1 MTPLPLFEMKLANER
16 DVVSARQQA
25 RSAAEALGFDHHDQI
40 RIATAVSEIARNAFR
55 YARGG
60 EVSFEVN
67 PEKRLFLV
75 SVVDRGG
82 GIPHLQ
88 KVLAG
93 SYQSSTGMGMGILG
107 TRRLMDSFSIE
118 SGQTGT
124 AVVFGKLLPEHA
136 AVDSGALQR
145 ISSEIARKRPVT
157 AIDEL
162 QTQNREL
169 LKTLNELRERKEEL
183 VRINAEL
190 EDTNRGVVAL
200 YAELDER
207 ADYLRRASELKSS
220 FLSNMSHE
228 FRTPL
233 NSMLAL
239 TRMLLDRMDGELSS
253 EQDQQ
258 IRFIQQSARE
268 LSEMVND
275 LLDLAKVEA
284 GRLEIKLKSFR
295 VSDLFG
301 ALRGMLKPLLAD
313 NSLNL
318 VFESADDLPVLCT
331 DEQKVSQ
338 VLRNFIS
345 NAIKFTPGG
354 EVRVYAAADETMV
367 EFSVTDTGIG
377 ISEPD
382 QKIIFEEFAQVD
394 SAMQRRVKGT
404 GLGLPLSR
412 KLAELMGGS
421 VDVKSTVGVGST
433 FRLRIP
439 IVNPGAVLREE
450 PPLPVFDTAKKW
462 ILIVEDNPETAF
474 IYSRYLNNA
483 GFACHCVASIEEAK
497 HVLGSRNPS
506 ALILDILLRAETSWS
521 FLRELKADPA
531 YHNVPVLVMSVV
543 DDEHKVYGLGADSF
557 LTKPFSSD
565 RMIAEIIRL
574 TSQSIRPRVLMIDD
588 NEVSRYLLRGILPD
602 YQFEVFE
609 ARDGREGVK
618 MAQELLPGI
627 IFLDFY
633 LPDMN
638 GFEILKDLRESQLTA
653 KIPIVLHSTK
663 TLEEPELQL
672 CRVHSVSIFPKQSLT
687 LPDAAVRLRELINT
701 VAAHARSEAE
711 HGANV

>member
-1 MTPLPLFEMKLANER
+1 MKLVTER

-60 EVSFEVN
+60 AVAFDAN
-67 PEKRLFLV
+67 PESRIFLI
-75 SVVDRGG
+75 SVTDQGG

-118 SGQTGT
+118 SGPSGT
-124 AVVFGKLLPEHA
+124 AVHFGKLLPQHIA
-136 AVDSGALQR
+136 LDSGALQR
-145 ISSEIARKRPVT
+145 ISSEIARQRPVT
-157 AIDEL
+157 ALDEL
-162 QTQNREL
+162 QIQNREL

-239 TRMLLDRMDGELSS
+239 TRMLLDRMDGDLTS

-284 GRLEIKLKSFR
+284 GRLEVKPKSFKI
-295 VSDLFG
+295 SDLFG

-318 VFESADDLPVLCT
+318 LFEPADDLPALCT

-354 EVRVYAAADETMV
+354 EVRVYASIVGEEV

-377 ISEPD
+377 ISESD
-382 QKIIFEEFAQVD
+382 QRIIFEEFAQVD
-394 SAMQRRVKGT
+394 SAMQKRVKGT

-421 VDVKSTVGVGST
+421 VEVASTMGMGST
-433 FRLRIP
+433 FRLKIP
-439 IVNPGAVLREE
+439 VNYPGAAPGRQST
-450 PPLPVFDTAKKW
+450 LPAFDPDKKW
-462 ILIVEDNPETAF
+462 VIIVEDNPETAF
-474 IYSRYLNNA
+474 IYSRYLRNA
-483 GFACHCVASIEEAK
+483 GFETHCVSTIDEAK
-497 HVLGSRNPS
+497 HVLGRIRP
-506 ALILDILLRAETSWS
+506 AVLILDILLRSETSWT

-531 YHNVPVLVMSVV
+531 YFNVPVLVMSVV
-543 DDEHKVYGLGADSF
+543 DDEHKVYGLGADAF

-565 RMIAEIIRL
+565 TMISEVIRL
-574 TSQSIRPRVLMIDD
+574 SSESIRPRVLMIDD

-602 YQFEVFE
+602 FQFEVFE
-609 ARDGREGVK
+609 SRDGREGVRR
-618 MAQELLPGI
+618 ARELRPSI

-638 GFEILKDLRESQLTA
+638 GFEILKDLKESQLTA
-653 KIPIVLHSTK
+653 DIPIVLHSTK
-663 TLEEPELQL
+663 TLDEAELRL
-672 CRVHSVSIFPKQSLT
+672 CRENSVTIFPKQSLT
-687 LPDAAVRLRELINT
+687 LPDAAIRLREIIHTL
-701 VAAHARSEAE
+701 AAHTRVKAE
-711 HGANV
+711 HGANI

>member
-1 MTPLPLFEMKLANER
+1 MISPPIFQMKLVNER

-25 RSAAEALGFDHHDQI
+25 RSIAEALKFDHHDQI

-60 EVSFEVN
+60 EISFQANFET
-67 PEKRLFLV
+67 RMLLV

-82 GIPHLQ
+82 GIPHLH
-88 KVLAG
+88 KILAG

-118 SGQTGT
+118 SGPTGT
-124 AVVFGKLLPEHA
+124 SVQFGKVLPPNTSL
-136 AVDSGALQR
+136 DSGTLQR
-145 ISSEIARKRPVT
+145 IASEIARKSPVT

-169 LKTLNELRERKEEL
+169 LKMLNDLRERKEEL
-183 VRINAEL
+183 ARINAEL

-239 TRMLLDRMDGELSS
+239 SRMLLERMDGELTP

-268 LSEMVND
+268 LAEMVND

-284 GRLEIKLKSFR
+284 GRLEIKSKNFQI
-295 VSDLFG
+295 SDLFG

-318 VFESADDLPVLCT
+318 VFEPADDLPPLST

-345 NAIKFTPGG
+345 NAIKFTPAG
-354 EVRVYAAADETMV
+354 EVRVYAAVNGNDV
-367 EFSVTDTGIG
+367 EFFVSDTGIG

-382 QKIIFEEFAQVD
+382 QRIIFEEFAQVD

-421 VDVKSTVGVGST
+421 VDVSSTIGKGST
-433 FRLRIP
+433 FRLKIP
-439 IVNPGAVLREE
+439 RVYPGTILREE
-450 PPLPVFDTAKKW
+450 AALPVFDPGKKW
-462 ILIVEDNPETAF
+462 ILIIEDNPETIF
-474 IYSRYLNNA
+474 IYSRYLANA
-483 GFACHCVASIEEAK
+483 GFESYSVGAIEEAK
-497 HVLGSRNPS
+497 RALGKGNPA
-506 ALILDILLRAETSWS
+506 ALILDILLGSETSWD
-521 FLRELKADPA
+521 FLRELKADAA
-531 YHNVPVLVMSVV
+531 YHNIPVLVMSVV
-543 DDEHKVYGLGADSF
+543 DDEHKIYGLGADSF
-557 LTKPFSSD
+557 LTKPFSPD
-565 RMIAEIIRL
+565 RMIAEIIRIS
-574 TSQSIRPRVLMIDD
+574 SQSVRPRVLMIDD

-618 MAQELLPGI
+618 MAQELRPSI

-638 GFEILKDLRESQLTA
+638 GLEILKDLKESHRTA
-653 KIPIVLHSTK
+653 SIPIVLHSTK
-663 TLEEPELQL
+663 TLEESELRL
-672 CRVHSVSIFPKQSLT
+672 CRENSVTIFSKQALT
-687 LPDAAVRLRELINT
+687 LPDAPIRLREIIHT
-701 VAAHARSEAE
+701 IAAHTRAEAE
-711 HGANV
+711 HGASA

>member
-1 MTPLPLFEMKLANER
+1 MRSKQISDLKLANER

-25 RSAAEALGFDHHDQI
+25 RSVAEALGFDHHDQI

-60 EVSFEVN
+60 SVTFEAD
-67 PEKRLFLV
+67 PDTRMFQI
-75 SVVDRGG
+75 SVVDQGS
-82 GIPHLQ
+82 GIPHLE

-107 TRRLMDSFSIE
+107 TRRLMDTFSI
-118 SGQTGT
+118 QTGAKGT
-124 AVVFGKLLPEHA
+124 TVRFGKLLPQHA
-136 AVDSGALQR
+136 PLDAAALQR
-145 ISSEIARKRPVT
+145 ITTNIARQRPVT

-169 LKTLNELRERKEEL
+169 LKTLNELREKKDEL

-200 YAELDER
+200 YAELDEK

-239 TRMLLDRMDGELSS
+239 TRMLLDRMDGELTS
-253 EQDQQ
+253 EQDHQ

-268 LSEMVND
+268 LADMVND

-284 GRLEIKLKSFR
+284 GRLEVRAKTFS

-318 VFESADDLPVLCT
+318 VFEPIDDVPELCT

-345 NAIKFTPGG
+345 NAIKFTPRG
-354 EVRVYAAADETMV
+354 EVRVSALVLGDDV
-367 EFSVTDTGIG
+367 EFSVSDTGIG
-377 ISEPD
+377 ISESD
-382 QKIIFEEFAQVD
+382 QKVIFEEFGQVE
-394 SAMQRRVKGT
+394 SAMQRKVKGT

-412 KLAELMGGS
+412 KLAELMGGQVEVSS
-421 VDVKSTVGVGST
+421 VVSVGST

-439 IVNPGAVLREE
+439 KVYPGAVEKREFV
-450 PPLPVFDTAKKW
+450 LPEINPDLKW
-462 ILIVEDNPETAF
+462 VLIVEDNSETAF
-474 IYSRYLNNA
+474 VYSRYLANA
-483 GFACHCVASIEEAK
+483 GFQAHAVASVEQAK
-497 HVLGSRNPS
+497 IVLSRLRPS
-506 ALILDILLRAETSWS
+506 AVILDILLRGEPSWN
-521 FLRELKADPA
+521 FLRELKANPA
-531 YHNVPVLVMSVV
+531 YQNAPVLVMSVV
-543 DDEHKVYGLGADSF
+543 DDEHKVYGMGADAF
-557 LTKPFSSD
+557 LTKPFASD

-574 TSQSIRPRVLMIDD
+574 TSETTRPRVLMIDD
-588 NEVSRYLLRGILPD
+588 SEVSRYLLRGLLPD
-602 YQFEVFE
+602 FQYEIFE
-609 ARDGREGVK
+609 AREGREGIR
-618 MAQELLPGI
+618 MAQELRPEI

-633 LPDMN
+633 LPDLN
-638 GFEILKDLRESQLTA
+638 GFEILKDLKDSEITA
-653 KIPIVLHSTK
+653 RIPIVLHSTK
-663 TLEEPELQL
+663 TLEEPEVQL
-672 CRVHSVSIFPKQSLT
+672 CREHSVAVFPKQSLT
-687 LPDAAVRLRELINT
+687 LPDAAIRLRELIHT
-701 VAAHARSEAE
+701 VSEHARAE
-711 HGANV
+711 HRARA

>member
-1 MTPLPLFEMKLANER
+1 MKLANER

-60 EVSFEVN
+60 EISFSAN
-67 PEKRLFLV
+67 PETRMFLV
-75 SVVDRGG
+75 SVVDSGG

-118 SGQTGT
+118 TGPTGT
-124 AVVFGKLLPEHA
+124 AVQFGKLLPQHTA
-136 AVDSGALQR
+136 LDSGALHR
-145 ISSEIARKRPVT
+145 IASEIARRRPVT

-162 QTQNREL
+162 QIQNREL
-169 LKTLNELRERKEEL
+169 LKTLNDLRERKEEL
-183 VRINAEL
+183 ARINAEL

-239 TRMLLDRMDGELSS
+239 TRMLLDRMDGELSA

-258 IRFIQQSARE
+258 IRFIQQSAKE
-268 LSEMVND
+268 LAEMVND

-284 GRLEIKLKSFR
+284 GRLEIKPKNFKI
-295 VSDLFG
+295 SDLFG

-318 VFESADDLPVLCT
+318 VFESADDLPALST

-345 NAIKFTPGG
+345 NAIKFTPDG
-354 EVRVYAAADETMV
+354 EVRVYAAINGNDV
-367 EFSVTDTGIG
+367 EFFVTDTGIG
-377 ISEPD
+377 ISETD

-421 VDVKSTVGVGST
+421 VDVTSTMGMGST
-433 FRLRIP
+433 FRLKIP
-439 IVNPGAVLREE
+439 MVYPGATVREVA
-450 PPLPVFDTAKKW
+450 PLPVFDPGKKW

-474 IYSRYLNNA
+474 IYSRYLGNS
-483 GFACHCVASIEEAK
+483 GFESYSVSAIEEAK
-497 HVLGSRNPS
+497 HVLSKSTP
-506 ALILDILLRAETSWS
+506 AVLILDILLRSETSWD
-521 FLRELKADPA
+521 FLRELKANPA

-574 TSQSIRPRVLMIDD
+574 SSESIRPRVLMIDD

-609 ARDGREGVK
+609 ARDGREGVR
-618 MAQELLPGI
+618 MAQELRPGI

-638 GFEILKDLRESQLTA
+638 GFEILKDLKESHLTA
-653 KIPIVLHSTK
+653 SIPIVLHSTK
-663 TLEEPELQL
+663 TLEESELRL
-672 CRVHSVSIFPKQSLT
+672 CRENSVAIFSKQLLT
-687 LPDAAVRLRELINT
+687 LPDAAIRLREIIHT
-701 VAAHARSEAE
+701 VAAHTRAEAE
-711 HGANV
+711 HGANA